1 VAVSPLG
8 SFTYHFNIVLE
19 VLDREIQQQKEI
31 KGLQIEKKEVKISL
45 FADDMIAYISDPT
58 NFTRKILNLINNS
71 SDLAGYKINSNKS
84 VAFFFYTKNKSAEK
98 EIRETTPF
106 IIVTNN
112 IKFLGVTLTKQVT
125 YLSMKTLTVGQKGN
139 QQFGKISL
147 RILHTIEG

>member
-1 VAVSPLG
+1 MRQGFFLSPYLC
-8 SFTYHFNIVLE
+8 NIVLE
-19 VLDREIQQQKEI
+19 ILARVIRQQKEVKVI
-31 KGLQIEKKEVKISL
+31 QIEKKEVKISL